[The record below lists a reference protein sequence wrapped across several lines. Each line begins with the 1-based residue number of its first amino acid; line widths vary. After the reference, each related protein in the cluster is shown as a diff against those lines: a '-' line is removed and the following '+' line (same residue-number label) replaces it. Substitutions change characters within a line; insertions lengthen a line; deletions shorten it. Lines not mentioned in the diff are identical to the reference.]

1 MRRSSA
7 ARAQSERA
15 CATRTTASTYR
26 TSSHEASR
34 SDSITVLNLR
44 IGTERVM
51 SISFHD
57 NVFDRQAISTLADHL
72 SDPIRF
78 LTPTS
83 PA

>member
-1 MRRSSA
+1 LFYSDVGRI
-7 ARAQSERA
+7 
-15 CATRTTASTYR
+15 ASLGHLPWIDR
-26 TSSHEASR
+26 DAPFAIGLLDPGSP
-34 SDSITVLNLR
+34 DSITVLNLR

-57 NVFDRQAISTLADHL
+57 NVFDRQVIGVLADHL

-83 PA
+83 SA